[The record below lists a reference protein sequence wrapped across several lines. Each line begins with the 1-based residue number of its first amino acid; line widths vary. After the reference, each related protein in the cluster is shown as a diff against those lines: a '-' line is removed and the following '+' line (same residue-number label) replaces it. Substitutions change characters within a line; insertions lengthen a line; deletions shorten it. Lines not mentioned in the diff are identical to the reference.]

1 MLNRVRD
8 NKKNTPLNQQQNN
21 DLRVVRR
28 ESNPNP
34 ANHNED
40 GSQRH
45 RINYDLETRG
55 AFPLLGNIGLRTKAT
70 LFAVAIT
77 TLPIFAIAAITF
89 LSISQSRNREITS
102 SHQNQASKITDNVK
116 LFIREGL
123 QNLDFL
129 ASQDFL
135 TNTKVRDSLSYLEK
149 QQILQKYEK
158 NNNFHS
164 QIVILNLSG
173 NVVFQSQDGTITNQ
187 SQETYFESVLKTNQ
201 HVITQPSNT
210 ETYFAAPVKDAV
222 TGEIIYVIR
231 STVETQLL
239 DKFLKPYNSISD
251 KYYVTDVSNKIFL
264 SNDKNILGKNVEELF
279 TKKQLNLKNNFPN
292 KLPNQSITNFS
303 SPNDGGKD
311 FLFTYIPW
319 QRQAEIP
326 DLKWNLLLSTDKTI
340 LFASQSQLFWELG
353 LGTLATIIFAGG
365 IAALLAHRTID
376 KIIAVNQALKKM
388 VQGNSQNPISLTE
401 KDGIKNLDA
410 NINQMAEHLQDTQA
424 LKNLAM
430 HLSSS
435 WKPNE
440 IYNLAVQDIRKAL
453 EVERVVIYKF
463 DENWQGTF
471 LAESVVAGFPCAM
484 NVKLH
489 DPCLVDYVEKYR
501 QGRVLVTN
509 DIYQA
514 NLSDCYL
521 QQLETFAV
529 RANLVAPIIVGDKL
543 LGLLIA
549 HQCSQPRNWQQS
561 EIDLFEQFARLLGLA
576 LERAN
581 LLLVTENARETA
593 ENLFDEQRQQKE
605 ELQAQLMT
613 LLEQIEGAIQG
624 DLTVHAEVG
633 VGEIGTVADFFN
645 AIAENLRSLVKQVK
659 ISAAQ
664 LNNAVAENSSSMQ
677 QLADASRIQAE
688 EISDTLNTVAAMRN
702 AIKIVAKSTRRAA
715 KMAHNV
721 AQTAISGSAAMD
733 ATVENIAILHDT
745 IDETACKVR
754 SLGEASQQIGRVV
767 NLINQISMQTNLLA
781 INAGIEAARA
791 GEGRQGFVS
800 IAEEVAILASKS
812 AVAAGEIE
820 AIASSIQ
827 RETSEVVSAME
838 SGSTQVNEGTRLVAA
853 TKDSLS
859 EILDACRQID
869 DSLYEI
875 SNTTVSQVQL
885 SQKVAT
891 AIKNVAHISNMT
903 SDYSQKAV
911 RSLWDTV
918 VVSEQLK
925 ASVEIFKVEE

>member
-8 NKKNTPLNQQQNN
+8 NNKNKPLHQKQNH
-21 DLRVVRR
+21 DLKVLGR
-28 ESNPNP
+28 ERNASTKSISEP
-34 ANHNED
+34 
-40 GSQRH
+40 
-45 RINYDLETRG
+45 INYDLETRG
-55 AFPLLGNIGLRTKAT
+55 AFPLLGNINLRTKAIA
-70 LFAVAIT
+70 FAVAIS
-77 TLPIFAIAAITF
+77 TLPIFAIAAITY
-89 LSISQSRNREITS
+89 LSINQSLNQEIATS
-102 SHQNQASKITDNVK
+102 HNNQANKITINLK
-116 LFIREGL
+116 LFIRERL
-123 QNLDFL
+123 QDLDFL

-135 TNTKVRDSLSYLEK
+135 TNIRVRDHLSYLEK

-158 NNNFHS
+158 YNKFHS

-173 NVVFQSQDGTITNQ
+173 NVVFQSKDGTIPNQ
-187 SQETYFESVLKTNQ
+187 SQESYFESVLKTNQ
-201 HVITQPSNT
+201 HVISQLSNT
-210 ETYFAAPVKDAV
+210 QTYFSAPVRDTV

-231 STVETQLL
+231 STVETQLF
-239 DKFLKPYNSISD
+239 DKFLKQNRLIPD

-264 SNDKNILGKNVEELF
+264 SNDKNIVGKNVQELF
-279 TKKQLNLKNNFPN
+279 AKEQLNLKNQL
-292 KLPNQSITNFS
+292 KNQSITNLS
-303 SPNDGGKD
+303 SSDYRGKD
-311 FLFTYIPW
+311 ALFSYIPW
-319 QRQAEIP
+319 QRETDIP
-326 DLKWNLLLSTDKTI
+326 DLKWNFLLITDKAI
-340 LFASQSQLFWELG
+340 LFAPQRQLLWELG
-353 LGTLATIIFAGG
+353 LGTLATSIFAGG
-365 IAALLAHRTID
+365 IAALLARRNID
-376 KIIAVNQALKKM
+376 KIIAVNQALKKLA
-388 VQGNSQNPISLTE
+388 QGNSQNPISLTE
-401 KDGIKNLDA
+401 KDGIQSLNA

-424 LKNLAM
+424 LKNLAI

-453 EVERVVIYKF
+453 KVERVVIYKF

-484 NVKLH
+484 NVNLH
-489 DPCLVDYVEKYR
+489 DPCLVDYADKYR
-501 QGRVLVTN
+501 QGKVLAVN
-509 DIYQA
+509 NIYQA

-529 RANLVAPIIVGDKL
+529 KANLVVPIIVGDKL

-561 EIDLFEQFARLLGLA
+561 ETDLFEQFARLLGLA

-581 LLLVTENARETA
+581 LLVVTENARETA

-613 LLEQIEGAIQG
+613 LLEQVEGAIQG

-659 ISAAQ
+659 TSAAQ

-688 EISDTLNTVAAMRN
+688 EISYTLNTVGAMRN
-702 AIKIVAKSTRRAA
+702 AIKTVAKSARRAA
-715 KMAHNV
+715 KMAHN
-721 AQTAISGSAAMD
+721 ASQTAITGSAAMD

-745 IDETACKVR
+745 IDETTCKVR

-838 SGSTQVNEGTRLVAA
+838 SGSVQVNEGTRLVAA
-853 TKDSLS
+853 TKDNLS

-869 DSLYEI
+869 DSLDEI

-885 SQKVAT
+885 SQKVTT

-903 SDYSQKAV
+903 SDYSQKFV